1 MSPVDFLIDLFNPEL
16 TFLPKAL
23 AIAVMSSIV
32 CGVIGC
38 YVVLRGMAFIG
49 DAVAHAV
56 FPGLA
61 VAFVVG
67 GNLVVGGTIAGVL
80 TAVLVAVFSQNRRLK
95 EDSIIGIF
103 FVGAFALGIVI
114 ISQAPGYAGSLQHF
128 LFGSI
133 TGIPDSDLWVVG
145 VTGLV
150 VLGVVFLLHK
160 EFVTVALDRE
170 SARAMGAGVFRLDL
184 VLYVLVT
191 LAVVISVQT
200 IGNILV
206 LALLVAPA
214 ATARLLTDRL
224 GVMMLLAPVVGG
236 LSALVGLYL
245 SWSWDLPT
253 GGTIVL
259 VLTAV
264 FLLAWF
270 LSPRQGPLARAR
282 LHRRREGVPS
292 ENPAI
297 VPS

>member
-1 MSPVDFLIDLFNPEL
+1 MSLADFIADLLNPDL
-16 TFLPKAL
+16 AFLPKAL
-23 AIAVMSSIV
+23 AIAVMSSII

-49 DAVAHAV
+49 DAVAHSV

-67 GNLVVGGTIAGVL
+67 GNLVVGGTIAGVV
-80 TAVLVAVFSQNRRLK
+80 TAVLVALFSQNRRLK
-95 EDSIIGIF
+95 EDSVIGIL
-103 FVGAFALGIVI
+103 FVAAFALGIVI
-114 ISQAPGYAGSLQHF
+114 ISRAPGYAGSLQQF

-133 TGIPDSDLWVVG
+133 TGIPDEDLLVVA
-145 VTGLV
+145 VTGV
-150 VLGVVFLLHK
+150 IVLGAAFLLHK
-160 EFVTVALDRE
+160 EFVVSTLDRE
-170 SARAMGAGVFRLDL
+170 SARSLGIRVFWLDI

-206 LALLVAPA
+206 LALLVTPA

-224 GVMMLLAPVVGG
+224 AVMMLFAPVIGG
-236 LSALVGLYL
+236 FCALVGLYV

-253 GGTIVL
+253 GGAIVL

-264 FLLAWF
+264 FLLA
-270 LSPRQGPLARAR
+270 LVLAPRHGIIAKRVRVRASTALA
-282 LHRRREGVPS
+282 GTP
-292 ENPAI
+292 
-297 VPS
+297 